1 MAVEILMF
9 CELNYLFSNICVWCE
24 LVWIME
30 FQVIMFCYFKI
41 FMFYIEKIL
50 YVNAFKHNF

>member
-1 MAVEILMF
+1 MAVEVLMF
-9 CELNYLFSNICVWCE
+9 CELNGLFSNICVWCG
-24 LVWIME
+24 LVWVMG
-30 FQVIMFCYFKI
+30 FRVIMFCYFKI